1 MLRTI
6 RWSWLRAGQPRD
18 QRNARARRGRG
29 AGERR
34 LAGVPAILLLALV
47 ALMAASC
54 GSTSRPP
61 TNQPAPDAQQMLRDA
76 LVTSATDSAG
86 APAIASYDPIQA
98 HDPAST
104 TLATLIYPSLV
115 TLDSQLTV
123 RLLAAESMSVSPDGK
138 TITFALR
145 SGMRFSDGEPI
156 TAQTFAFALNRALD
170 PCNAA
175 PLAWYLYP
183 IANAA
188 AFNQEACAAPAQDG
202 IAGPIT
208 TLIGIGQPITVVDPL
223 TLTLTL
229 GQPSMRLLAAL
240 TQPIA
245 FAVPQQ
251 LVQQYGAQW
260 TSHLTD
266 HNGFGGG
273 LFLLKRS
280 PTAGSVLLARNAA
293 FWGAAPR
300 LREIVYHLYSARD
313 AAQAYS
319 DYQAGKLD
327 IGYPA
332 AAQAVALPKSAGV
345 QSTPLLRVV
354 YLGLNWHIAPFNE
367 QDMREAIAQAID
379 KQSIATQ
386 TLGGQVIATNHIV
399 PQGMVGYNP
408 ALVGPDSSQA
418 LGGSTAA
425 AVKLAQAFASSACSG
440 AFATCPA
447 ITLEAPAEDPNA
459 SIVAADIAQMWQRV
473 APGYPLAVRI
483 EPQAELQQRE
493 QSGAAQFYL
502 DTWVAAYPDA
512 QNALGRFTPSTPG
525 VSGSV
530 NVPDAKALLA
540 TADAEQDPTQRAKD
554 YQAAEQL
561 LVSAVA
567 VIPLYQEQL
576 HWLASARV
584 QNVVFDP
591 LGQMSVYDALPS
603 VVIMQHA

>member
-1 MLRTI
+1 M
-6 RWSWLRAGQPRD
+6 
-18 QRNARARRGRG
+18 
-29 AGERR
+29 
-34 LAGVPAILLLALV
+34 AGVPAILLLALV
-47 ALMAASC
+47 ALMAVSC
-54 GSTSRPP
+54 GSTSHTP
-61 TNQPAPDAQQMLRDA
+61 TIQPAPDAQQILRDA
-76 LVTSATDSAG
+76 LFTTATDSAG
-86 APAIASYDPIQA
+86 APTIATYDPIQA
-98 HDPAST
+98 DDPASA

-115 TLDSQLTV
+115 TLDSQLNV
-123 RLLAAESMSVSPDGK
+123 RLWAAESMSVSPDGK
-138 TITFALR
+138 TITFSLR

-156 TAQTFAFALNRALD
+156 NAQTFAFALNRALD

-229 GQPSMRLLAAL
+229 GQPAMRLLAAL

-266 HNGFGGG
+266 GNGIGGS

-280 PTAGSVLLARNAA
+280 PTAGSVLLARNTA

-300 LREIVYHLYSARD
+300 LREITYQLYSVND
-313 AAQAYS
+313 AAQAYQ

-327 IGYPA
+327 IGYPSP
-332 AAQAVALPKSAGV
+332 AQAVALPKSAGA

-367 QDMREAIAQAID
+367 QNVREAIAQAID

-418 LGGSTAA
+418 LGGSTAQ

-440 AFATCPA
+440 AFANCPA

-459 SIVAADIAQMWQRV
+459 SVVAADIARMWQRV
-473 APGYPLAVRI
+473 APGYPLTVRI
-483 EPQAELQQRE
+483 EPLAELRQRE
-493 QSGAAQFYL
+493 RSGAAQFYL
-502 DTWVAAYPDA
+502 DTWVADYPDA
-512 QNALGRFTPSTPG
+512 QNALGRFTPSAPG

-530 NVPDAKALLA
+530 NLPDAKALLA

-561 LVSAVA
+561 LISAVA

-576 HWLASARV
+576 YWLAPTRV

-591 LGQMSVYDALPS
+591 LGQISIYDALPS
-603 VVIMQHA
+603 VVIMQRS